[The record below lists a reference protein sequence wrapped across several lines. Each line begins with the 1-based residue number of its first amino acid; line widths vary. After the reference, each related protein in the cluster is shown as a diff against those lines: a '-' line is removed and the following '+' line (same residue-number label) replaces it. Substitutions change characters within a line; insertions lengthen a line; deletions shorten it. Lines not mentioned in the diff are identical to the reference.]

1 MISASI
7 HTPWDG
13 FSGLKIIEGVRERLH
28 EQFDVWLN
36 MLEEEMRGKEGK
48 LDEIV
53 GGIFEMRQELTGM
66 IAESL
71 VDKLHSK
78 ELEQTKAVCPK
89 CGRELR
95 SMAEVER
102 TVETMIGPVKLKR
115 PYFWCKN
122 CSEGFYPLDEALN
135 LSGRKKQWDIQ
146 KAGASLAAEIP
157 YEKAEEEFK
166 ELTGLSMSNH
176 TMHEVVGDICADVDV
191 LDVAPPVEE
200 VKRKIREVGGGK
212 KWRPIMVL
220 ATDGAH
226 VPTRPE
232 SAKGKRRGRKKE
244 RAKRANWEGEWKEA
258 KGFRFYLVDG
268 DRIEHILSWHQVQSN
283 KELKESLKKVKEA
296 GLIPEEEVRLCVIAD
311 GARWIWKVAKE
322 LYPKAVEVLD
332 FYHLSEHLNKLAE
345 VHYGHDPE
353 RAQEWI
359 EATLARLFSGEASGV
374 IWGLERMKP
383 RSAEANSEIDRL
395 IGYLEENRD
404 RVDYQFYRKGGY
416 PVGSGGIESSNKTIC
431 HVRLKRSGAWWYVEK
446 ANQML
451 ALRCAKYNGTFQ
463 NLFLQYMGRIG
474 YT

>member
-7 HTPWDG
+7 HAPWDD
-13 FSGLKIIEGVRERLH
+13 FSGLKINEGVRERLH

-36 MLEEEMRGKEGK
+36 MLEDEMDGKEGK

-53 GGIFEMRQELTGM
+53 GGIFETHQELTGM

-71 VDKLHSK
+71 VEKLHSK
-78 ELEQTKAVCPK
+78 ELEQKEMVCPK

-95 SMAEVER
+95 SRDKVER

-122 CSEGFYPLDEALN
+122 CSEGFYPLDKALN

-146 KAGASLAAEIP
+146 KAGGSLATEIP
-157 YEKAEEEFK
+157 YKKAKEQFK
-166 ELTGLSMSNH
+166 GLTGLSMSDH
-176 TMHEVVGDICADVDV
+176 TMHEVVGDICKDVDV
-191 LDVAPPVEE
+191 LDVAPSVEE

-220 ATDGAH
+220 ATAGAH
-226 VPTRPE
+226 LPTRPE
-232 SAKGKRRGRKKE
+232 SAKGKRRGRKKV
-244 RAKRANWEGEWKEA
+244 RAKRANWKGEWNEA

-322 LYPKAVEVLD
+322 IYPKAVKVLD
-332 FYHLSEHLNKLAE
+332 YYHLSEHLHKLAE
-345 VHYGHDPE
+345 VQYGHNPE

-359 EATLARLFSGEASGV
+359 EATLARLFFRESSGV

-383 RSAEANSEIDRL
+383 RSAEAKSEIDRL
-395 IGYLEENRD
+395 TGYLKENRD
-404 RVDYQFYRKGGY
+404 RVDYISK
-416 PVGSGGIESSNKTIC
+416 
-431 HVRLKRSGAWWYVEK
+431 
-446 ANQML
+446 
-451 ALRCAKYNGTFQ
+451 
-463 NLFLQYMGRIG
+463 GRISCG
-474 YT
+474 EWRN

>member
-7 HTPWDG
+7 HTPWDD
-13 FSGLKIIEGVRERLH
+13 FSGLKIEKGWRERLH
-28 EQFDVWLN
+28 EEFDVWLN
-36 MLEEEMRGKEGK
+36 MLEEEMCGKEGK

-53 GGIFEMRQELTGM
+53 GGIFETRQELTGM
-66 IAESL
+66 IAQSL
-71 VDKLHSK
+71 VRKLHSK
-78 ELEQTKAVCPK
+78 ELEQKEMVCPK

-95 SMAEVER
+95 ARDVVER

-115 PYFWCKN
+115 PYFCCKN

-157 YEKAEEEFK
+157 YEKAEEQFK
-166 ELTGLSMSNH
+166 GLTGLSMSDH
-176 TMHEVVGDICADVDV
+176 TMHEVVGDICVDVGV
-191 LDVAPPVEE
+191 LDVAPSAEE

-232 SAKGKRRGRKKE
+232 SAKGKRRGRKKV

-283 KELKESLKKVKEA
+283 KELKESLKRVKEA
-296 GLIPEEEVRLCVIAD
+296 GLIQEEEVRLCVIAD

-332 FYHLSEHLNKLAE
+332 YYHLSEHLYKLAG
-345 VHYGHDPE
+345 VQYGHDPE

-359 EATLARLFSGEASGV
+359 EASLARLFSGEASGV
-374 IWGLERMKP
+374 IGGLERMKP
-383 RSAEANSEIDRL
+383 RSTEAKSEIDSL
-395 IGYLEENRD
+395 IGYLKENRD
-404 RVDYQFYRKGGY
+404 RVDY
-416 PVGSGGIESSNKTIC
+416 N
-431 HVRLKRSGAWWYVEK
+431 
-446 ANQML
+446 
-451 ALRCAKYNGTFQ
+451 
-463 NLFLQYMGRIG
+463 
-474 YT
+474 